1 MMNSLIKLTVNGR
14 EEEVEVPSH
23 WSLIQ
28 LLRQGLHM
36 LGTGEGCGE
45 GACGSCTVL
54 VDGQLVRSCLFLAI
68 RAEGRNVLT
77 IEGLQIDGVLDPIQQ
92 SFVDQG
98 AVQCGFCSPGMILS
112 TRVLLEENP
121 NPTDQEIREHLAG
134 NICRCG
140 GYSLILAAVRQ
151 AAMELRNLNQD
162 VPAVPAVEKSHGE
175 G

>member
-1 MMNSLIKLTVNGR
+1 MNSVIKLTVNGR
-14 EEEVEVPSH
+14 REEVEVPSH

-68 RAEGRNVLT
+68 RAEGSDVLT
-77 IEGLQIDGVLDPIQQ
+77 IEGLQRDGVLDPIQQ
-92 SFVDQG
+92 AFVDQG

-112 TRVLLEENP
+112 TRVLLQENSDP
-121 NPTDQEIREHLAG
+121 SDEDIREYLAG

-151 AAMELRNLNQD
+151 AATRLRTVGQD
-162 VPAVPAVEKSHGE
+162 ERTVPAVEVGPSE